1 MDIGFQTSR
10 QNLVDV
16 RYRVLPFRE
25 QFSQNFTQKMR
36 GGVYVIDKK
45 IISSVTG
52 GNHELCINFAFPLFF
67 YNMQLIL
74 LNMKKL

>member
-25 QFSQNFTQKMR
+25 GFSQNFTQKMR
-36 GGVYVIDKK
+36 GGIYAIDNENNL
-45 IISSVTG
+45 TG

-74 LNMKKL
+74 SNMKKL